1 MINMKYSIPWYLGL
15 TTLVT
20 TSASAQWVS
29 TTTYTFSGNTL
40 PTGLIASS
48 DLIGDTADPSSTAT
62 YNHQFNTSNVQI
74 SDNFLHLI
82 VPSNQTTSPIQCA
95 EISTQISNIL
105 YASVRTS
112 AILTNESGICNGM
125 FFYHSDSQEIDI
137 EWISDPDSVSND
149 NGTRVM
155 QYTNQGQ
162 HGTEDAVEVNGVAPE
177 DATTE
182 VHEYRVDWVEGKS
195 RFFVDGVFQQEMEMN
210 VPTTGGQWVWNAW
223 TNGDP
228 SFTVGPPVNDAVF
241 KIQKIVMMY
250 NTTDD
255 AGQQE
260 GSSSGSGRVWPVLC
274 GLVVTL
280 LSLALMMC

>member
-1 MINMKYSIPWYLGL
+1 MKYSTLWYLGL
-15 TTLVT
+15 SALLS
-20 TSASAQWVS
+20 TSISAQWAS

-48 DLIGDTADPSSTAT
+48 DLIEDTADPSSTAT
-62 YNHQFNTSNVQI
+62 YDHQFNTSNVQI

-82 VPSNQTTSPIQCA
+82 VPGNQTTSPIQCA
-95 EISTQISNIL
+95 QISTQISNIL

-112 AILTNESGICNGM
+112 EILTNESRICNGM

-137 EWISDPDSVSND
+137 EWISDPDSVSN

-155 QYTNQGQ
+155 QYTNQGA

-195 RFFVDGVFQQEMEMN
+195 RFFVDGEFQKEIEMN

-228 SFTVGPPVNDAVF
+228 SFTVGPPANDAVF

-255 AGQQE
+255 SGQQE
-260 GSSSGSGRVWPVLC
+260 GSSSGSERVRPMLC
-274 GLVVTL
+274 GIVVGL
-280 LSLALMMC
+280 ISLALILC

>member
-1 MINMKYSIPWYLGL
+1 MKYSTSWCLGL
-15 TTLVT
+15 STLLS
-20 TSASAQWVS
+20 TSASAQWAS

-48 DLIGDTADPSSTAT
+48 DLIRDTADTSSTAT

-82 VPSNQTTSPIQCA
+82 VPGNQTTSPIQCA
-95 EISTQISNIL
+95 EVSTQISNIL

-137 EWISDPDSVSND
+137 EWISDPDSASN

-162 HGTEDAVEVNGVAPE
+162 HGTEDAVEINGLAPD

-195 RFFVDGVFQQEMEMN
+195 RFFVDGEFQQEIEMN
-210 VPTTGGQWVWNAW
+210 VPTTEGQWVWNAW

-228 SFTVGPPVNDAVF
+228 SFTVGPPENDAVF
-241 KIQKIVMMY
+241 KIQKIVMIY

-260 GSSSGSGRVWPVLC
+260 GSRSGSGQARPVLF
-274 GLVVTL
+274 GLVVAVI
-280 LSLALMMC
+280 SLALMLC